1 MATGYQVPC
10 KMQPSSRKKFVVFD
24 LRASNI
30 DTLRY
35 YLNNCSW
42 NNVYDCTD
50 INEKFRN
57 FVETLLVL
65 MSRCIPA
72 RVVRLGR
79 KDPSFVSPLVR
90 MLLNKR
96 RILRRR
102 GKFLEANVLADKINV
117 IIQQKQSESLSNL
130 TSQSTRKLW
139 AVSVMNW

>member
-1 MATGYQVPC
+1 MYG
-10 KMQPSSRKKFVVFD
+10 
-24 LRASNI
+24 N
-30 DTLRY
+30 
-35 YLNNCSW
+35 
-42 NNVYDCTD
+42 TD
-50 INEKFRN
+50 INEKFLN

-96 RILRRR
+96 RILRRS
-102 GKFLEANVLADKINV
+102 GKFLEADVLADKINV
-117 IIQQKQSESLSNL
+117 IIQRKQSESLSNL

-139 AVSVMNW
+139 AAVNTKYRGHDCHISNHISADCLNDFFC